1 MYKNAITPEFIIYNE
16 VNSLWRKGWKKNLE
30 KKRENS
36 ASVKEFWMVQVVYVK
51 RSTYRQ
57 VRKPWHGDLFKS

>member
-1 MYKNAITPEFIIYNE
+1 MKDGVE
-16 VNSLWRKGWKKNLE
+16 KKPE

-51 RSTYRQ
+51 RST
-57 VRKPWHGDLFKS
+57 VAKSESRDTATFLKVNHDPDMYEV